1 MNMYVDDISDIANE
15 FCFIPVQCIKGGMG
29 FFEGY
34 YYALIRGAYNN
45 GWSVMRNTMS
55 GDVYELIVHNT
66 SMTTSSGQC
75 IDVLA
80 DMETFSVIFV
90 ESSKC
95 FFELGYDIPKQWGNK
110 LQEYENSLK

>member
-95 FFELGYDIPKQWGNK
+95 FSELGYDIPKQWENK